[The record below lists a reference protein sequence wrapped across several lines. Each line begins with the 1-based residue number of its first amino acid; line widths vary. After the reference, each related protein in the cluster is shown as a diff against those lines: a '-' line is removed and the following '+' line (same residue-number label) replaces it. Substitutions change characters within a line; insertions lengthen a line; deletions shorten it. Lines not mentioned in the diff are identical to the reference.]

1 MAKDAI
7 QSSVWNAGQKT
18 SKAAFLSQVAETS
31 GVSIST
37 VTRVYTAMINEI
49 QNIVCSGT
57 SLSLTGFGTFYL
69 QKHKGHPVQF
79 EGKSTRVPD
88 YWVFKFSASD
98 VLNTRIRQ
106 LYAEKHSVDNAN
118 I

>member
-1 MAKDAI
+1 MDKDMTKSPVVM
-7 QSSVWNAGQKT
+7 SSQKT
-18 SKAAFLSQVAETS
+18 SKTAFLNKVATTS
-31 GVSIST
+31 GLDIST

-49 QNIVCSGT
+49 QNTVCEGT

-106 LYAEKHSVDNAN
+106 LYAEKHADKLY
-118 I
+118 

>member
-1 MAKDAI
+1 MAKDLTK
-7 QSSVWNAGQKT
+7 SSAASANQKT
-18 SKAAFLSQVAETS
+18 SKTAFLNQVAQAS
-31 GVSIST
+31 GIDIST

-49 QNIVCSGT
+49 QNIVCEGA

-79 EGKSTRVPD
+79 EGKSTSVPD

-98 VLNTRIRQ
+98 VMNSRIRRI
-106 LYAEKHSVDNAN
+106 YAEKHGETP
-118 I
+118 

>member
-1 MAKDAI
+1 MAKDVKTSAGMT
-7 QSSVWNAGQKT
+7 GQKT
-18 SKAAFLSQVAETS
+18 SKTAFLNQVARAS
-31 GVSIST
+31 GVDIST

-49 QNIVCSGT
+49 QSIVCDGT

-106 LYAEKHSVDNAN
+106 LYAEKHPGEQGLV
-118 I
+118 